1 MWEILFQNQNF
12 VAINK
17 PCQIAVHQEENQ
29 ISLTQTLAAQLSL
42 ERVWLLHRLD
52 KATSG
57 VLLLA
62 LNEQTASELGQQ
74 FSAKTMRKTY
84 LALSDT
90 KPSKKQGW
98 IKGGMEKSRR
108 GAWKL
113 TRDMANPAITLFH
126 SHAIA
131 PNLRLFVLQ
140 PHTGKTH
147 QLRVAMKSLG
157 SPILGDELYGG
168 TPAER
173 MYLHAWQ
180 IEFQHRGE
188 HFKITAPLA
197 AIWPSEYIY
206 AVLSPSL

>member
-17 PCQIAVHQEENQ
+17 PCHIAVHQEENQ

-113 TRDMANPAITLFH
+113 TRDMANPAITQFH

-157 SPILGDELYGG
+157 SPILGDELYGE
-168 TPAER
+168 TPAQR
-173 MYLHAWQ
+173 MYLHAWK

-188 HFKITAPLA
+188 HFKITATLDT
-197 AIWPSEYIY
+197 IWPSEYIY

>member
-17 PCQIAVHQEENQ
+17 PCHIAVHQEENQ

-98 IKGGMEKSRR
+98 IKGG
-108 GAWKL
+108 WK
-113 TRDMANPAITLFH
+113 NPAVGH
-126 SHAIA
+126 
-131 PNLRLFVLQ
+131 
-140 PHTGKTH
+140 
-147 QLRVAMKSLG
+147 G
-157 SPILGDELYGG
+157 S
-168 TPAER
+168 
-173 MYLHAWQ
+173 
-180 IEFQHRGE
+180 
-188 HFKITAPLA
+188 
-197 AIWPSEYIY
+197 
-206 AVLSPSL
+206 